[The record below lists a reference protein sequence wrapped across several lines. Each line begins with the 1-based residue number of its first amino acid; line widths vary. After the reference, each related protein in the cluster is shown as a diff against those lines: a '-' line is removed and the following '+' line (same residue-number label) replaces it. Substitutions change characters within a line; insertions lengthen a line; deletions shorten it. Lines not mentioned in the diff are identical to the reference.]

1 MDGALAL
8 DRRERWVD
16 TVPSMAP
23 AHPSGHAE
31 RARRRRPRR
40 AHSTRRAA
48 ILLALGVV
56 FLVVVLLAAFSSGPS
71 TPLRTAQVGGSSRPA
86 AGPPRPNVVALQGSP
101 PNQLRIQLPV
111 EQRNVTAIGY
121 SAGDEGTLPL
131 QPLGRQG
138 NEGLFARAAHRIF
151 GGGSGGLV
159 WYQLGGD
166 QGPSTAALDVGAA
179 PGTDVYSPVDGTVV
193 GLTPYVLDGQQY
205 GSRIDIEPS
214 DSPSVVVSLTRLQ
227 PDPSL
232 TVGVQLSAGTSKVG
246 SLIDLSGVEK
256 QALARYTQD
265 GGNHVTLQIRP
276 TATLP
281 LR

>member
-8 DRRERWVD
+8 DRPEPWVD
-16 TVPSMAP
+16 TVRSMAP
-23 AHPSGHAE
+23 AHSSGHAA
-31 RARRRRPRR
+31 RARRRRPRH
-40 AHSTRRAA
+40 AHGSRRAA

-71 TPLRTAQVGGSSRPA
+71 TPLRTAQLGATQPA
-86 AGPPRPNVVALQGSP
+86 AGPPRPDVVALQGSP

-111 EQRNVTAIGY
+111 EQANVTAIGY
-121 SAGDEGTLPL
+121 STGDEGTLPL

-138 NEGLFARAAHRIF
+138 NEGLFARVAHRIF
-151 GGGSGGLV
+151 GGGNGELV
-159 WYQLGGD
+159 WYQLGGA

-179 PGTDVYSPVDGTVV
+179 SGTDVYSPVDGTVV
-193 GLTPYVLDGQQY
+193 GLTPYVLDGKQY

-281 LR
+281 VR